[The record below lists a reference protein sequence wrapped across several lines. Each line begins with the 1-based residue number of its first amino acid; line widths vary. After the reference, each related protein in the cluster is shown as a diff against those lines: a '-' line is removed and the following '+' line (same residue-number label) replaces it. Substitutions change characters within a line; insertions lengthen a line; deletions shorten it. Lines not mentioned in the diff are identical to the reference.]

1 MSDRELIVATE
12 NPHKLEEYAAL
23 LRDVPATLSGLSGR
37 DIRLPEET
45 GETFVDNAL
54 LKARYCAREAG
65 SCSLADDSGIE
76 VDALGGE
83 PGVRSSRWAGPGRS
97 DADRVRLLLER
108 VDGVPEAERTARF
121 RCALAVVTPDGRE
134 RVWEGTLEGKLASV
148 PTGNEGFGYDPVMY
162 LPELGLTVAELPP
175 ERKNEIS
182 HRARAVQAALPWL
195 REYFGD
201 LT

>member
-1 MSDRELIVATE
+1 MSGRELIVATE

-23 LRDVPATLSGLSGR
+23 LRDVPAALSGLSGHG
-37 DIRLPEET
+37 IQLPEET
-45 GETFVDNAL
+45 GETFAENAL
-54 LKARYCAREAG
+54 IKARYCARATG
-65 SCSLADDSGIE
+65 SCALADDSGLE

-108 VDGVPEAERTARF
+108 MNGVPEAERTARF
-121 RCALAVVTPDGRE
+121 RCALAVVTPDGQE
-134 RVWEGTLEGKLASV
+134 RVWEGALEGRLASV

-162 LPELGLTVAELPP
+162 LPQFGLTVAELPP

-195 REYFGD
+195 RQYFTD

>member
-12 NPHKLEEYAAL
+12 NPHKLDEYAAL
-23 LRDVPATLSGLSGR
+23 LRDVPATLSGLSGHG
-37 DIRLPEET
+37 IQLPEET
-45 GETFVDNAL
+45 GETFAENAL
-54 LKARYCAREAG
+54 IKARYCARATG
-65 SCSLADDSGIE
+65 SCALADDSGLE

-97 DADRVRLLLER
+97 DADRVRFLLER
-108 VDGVPEAERTARF
+108 MNGMPEAERTARF
-121 RCALAVVTPDGRE
+121 RCALAVVTPDGGE
-134 RVWEGTLEGKLASV
+134 HVWEGALEGKLASA
-148 PTGNEGFGYDPVMY
+148 PIGNEGFGYDPVMY

-195 REYFGD
+195 RQYFGD
-201 LT
+201 FT